1 MNAVQLP
8 EGGILCNRNTDNLI
22 NHPPDAEETSGGLAK
37 RVYIMEVKKINLSEV
52 VKKWQETCSQKENEA
67 TDFLWNYDNV
77 TGPISDY
84 IYEQADQWV
93 DVYYNNLQTWLKE
106 DDNAIELMERVAQ
119 EGMIDFKNYDFY
131 KHIQVA
137 QYIQNEE
144 SLYEGLNNK
153 AWTLYVMKAAEF
165 ESADHEITEE
175 QLKQLTDLADSC
187 NYETRMYELTGEIK
201 NILKGE

>member
-1 MNAVQLP
+1 
-8 EGGILCNRNTDNLI
+8 
-22 NHPPDAEETSGGLAK
+22 
-37 RVYIMEVKKINLSEV
+37 MEAKKINLSEA
-52 VKKWQETCSQKENEA
+52 VKKLQETCSQKEIEA
-67 TDFLWNYDNV
+67 KDFLWNYDNV

-93 DVYYNNLQTWLKE
+93 DIYYNNLQTWLKE

-144 SLYEGLNNK
+144 SLYEGLNDK
-153 AWTLYVMKAAEF
+153 AWTLYVMTVAEL

-175 QLKQLTDLADSC
+175 QLEQLTDLADSC
-187 NYETRMYELTGEIK
+187 NCETRMYELKDEIE